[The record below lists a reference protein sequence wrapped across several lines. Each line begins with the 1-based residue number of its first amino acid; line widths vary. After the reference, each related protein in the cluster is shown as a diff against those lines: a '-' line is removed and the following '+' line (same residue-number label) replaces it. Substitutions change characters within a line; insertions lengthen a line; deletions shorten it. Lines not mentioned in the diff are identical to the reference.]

1 MPRSFNT
8 PASNGSLSGSVTNQ
22 WVHEGWRIT
31 SSTSPPALIML
42 NVFDSWYCNYP
53 FRSLQLWK
61 HEWQWCF
68 FFLFFVLA
76 LNVPVLLSCCAV
88 KYVWRW
94 HCVRN
99 GKKHWRKTIIRTDRA
114 ERMQIW
120 SRTDKQHKHM
130 HTHTHTYVCGDSQP
144 SQTSKAEFS
153 VVAVPRN
160 ESESAF
166 SGAIISADRR
176 TNSVLSFRTWS

>member
-130 HTHTHTYVCGDSQP
+130 HTHTHLCVWWFSTVSDIKGRILCGCCP
-144 SQTSKAEFS
+144 SEWKRKCFFWSHYLCWQTH
-153 VVAVPRN
+153 
-160 ESESAF
+160 
-166 SGAIISADRR
+166 
-176 TNSVLSFRTWS
+176 